1 MALRE
6 AILFCAHARD
16 LRLWR
21 GPLPE
26 LLEPLVP
33 NPAPAPEPSQ
43 PSAPDPPAA
52 PIPPPG
58 ERSRRSRPLPVV
70 RPRTRGDCLPGG
82 ANAARPCPFV
92 ACRYHLAVHV
102 DGNEIVVVTEDPATL
117 PQSCTL
123 DVADVTDDSGRAV
136 LLRDLEPYFGVTRE
150 NVRRLQMTAVR
161 ELAEGLYAVGASEAE
176 MERLI
181 ARVIGATG

>member
-16 LRLWR
+16 LRLWK

-26 LLEPLVP
+26 LLEPPVP
-33 NPAPAPEPSQ
+33 HPAPPPEPPQ
-43 PSAPDPPAA
+43 PSAPDPPA
-52 PIPPPG
+52 PPETPSA
-58 ERSRRSRPLPVV
+58 RVKRPRELVIV

-82 ANAARPCPFV
+82 PNAARPCPFV
-92 ACRYHLAVHV
+92 SCRYHLAVHV
-102 DGNEIVVVTEDPATL
+102 DGNEIAVVTEDPSTL
-117 PQSCTL
+117 PQTCTL

-150 NVRRLQMTAVR
+150 NVRRLQMSAIR
-161 ELAEGLYAVGASEAE
+161 ELAEGLYAVAGGEAE

-181 ARVIGATG
+181 ARVIGANG